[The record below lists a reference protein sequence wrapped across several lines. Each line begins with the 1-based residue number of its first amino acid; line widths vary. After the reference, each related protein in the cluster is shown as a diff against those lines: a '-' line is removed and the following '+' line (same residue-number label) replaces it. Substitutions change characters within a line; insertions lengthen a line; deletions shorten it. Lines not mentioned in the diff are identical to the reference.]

1 MTWAD
6 GWRAGTTFWCIG
18 RRAADKARI
27 FAEEAL
33 MRTRKKIRAM
43 GGQDF
48 DDVAIDV
55 IGEESFGARMHLRPV
70 VVKWL

>member
-1 MTWAD
+1 MVGAQAQPF
-6 GWRAGTTFWCIG
+6 GVLV
-18 RRAADKARI
+18 AAPRI
-27 FAEEAL
+27 KPHFAEEAL

-55 IGEESFGARMHLRPV
+55 IGEESFWGSHASAPSSREVL
-70 VVKWL
+70 